1 MDYADS
7 VDDLQTGFKTYE
19 FVFMFNQ
26 VTGSP
31 RILYFMIDPWSGT
44 RLFPKANVVK
54 FPKLSNLVGFKP
66 IVLDDCLYIIG
77 GKNWETGEY
86 IASTWRYDP
95 ATSKWAARA
104 SLANARCRHTA
115 DVVNGCIYITGN
127 LIGAFVFFFSYNF
140 LLDLLDPI

>member
-1 MDYADS
+1 MDYPDS

-44 RLFPKANVVK
+44 RLFPKAN
-54 FPKLSNLVGFKP
+54 P

-104 SLANARCRHTA
+104 NIANARCRHTA
-115 DVVNGCIYITGN
+115 DVVNGCIYITG
-127 LIGAFVFFFSYNF
+127 GEVQGGSVTDSCECY
-140 LLDLLDPI
+140 DPFTDKWTSVASLPRQES